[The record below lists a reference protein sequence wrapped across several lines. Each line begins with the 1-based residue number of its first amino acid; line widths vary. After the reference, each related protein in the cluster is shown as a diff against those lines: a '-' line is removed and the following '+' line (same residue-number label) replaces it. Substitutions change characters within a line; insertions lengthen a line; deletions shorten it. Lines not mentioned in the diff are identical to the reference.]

1 MGTVFDFIL
10 LKNIIMEMQPIT
22 IIATALT
29 LVPVILIIK
38 TAIAMARDRKIR

>member
-1 MGTVFDFIL
+1 
-10 LKNIIMEMQPIT
+10 MEMQPLT

-38 TAIAMARDRKIR
+38 TAISMVKDKRLN